1 MKRFSEHSL
10 CPGSQCR
17 NRPSVRTLTLSDEWK
32 STVARVR
39 PTLLDVALLAGVSVG
54 TVSNVLTK
62 SRYARPEAVHRV
74 EAAVAELGYRP
85 NRVAQALINGQTR
98 TIGMILP
105 NLVSPYHVDLLH
117 AVEEVLSDA
126 GYAVLFGNSQNDPIK
141 EERCIDALRDRLVD
155 GLVTAIATDTG
166 ADKLRALSEEVPI
179 VMINRLVPGWD
190 GDTVTSDTD
199 TGMELAVG
207 HLVDLGHSRIAL
219 VNGDPRI
226 QTARVRRCAFEAAMQ
241 RRGLKACSI
250 TEDRFSVESGR
261 AQTESILR
269 SANPPTAICAG
280 NDVIALGVLEAIRN
294 AGLRVPDDL
303 SVVGYNDVGYT
314 RYTSPS
320 LTTIHVPTRAMGFE
334 AARLILGRLE
344 RPEGPARHIVM
355 PTTLVVRQ
363 STTVPRS
370 GGLPLLG

>member
-1 MKRFSEHSL
+1 MAS
-10 CPGSQCR
+10 
-17 NRPSVRTLTLSDEWK
+17 
-32 STVARVR
+32 AR
-39 PTLLDVALLAGVSVG
+39 PTVLDVAQLAGVSAG

-62 SRYARPEAVHRV
+62 SRYVRPETVIRV

-85 NRVAQALINGQTR
+85 NRIAQSLINRRTR

-117 AVEEVLSDA
+117 AVEDVLGDA
-126 GYAVLFGNSQNDPIK
+126 GYAVVFGNSQNDPIR
-141 EERCIDALRDRLVD
+141 EERCIDAFRDHLVD

-166 ADKLRALSEEVPI
+166 AEKLRALAEEMSI

-190 GDTVTSDTD
+190 GDSVTSDTD

-207 HLVDLGHSRIAL
+207 HLADLGHCYISL

-226 QTARVRRCAFEAAMQ
+226 QTARVRRTAFEAALH
-241 RRGLKACSI
+241 RRGLVAWSI

-261 AQTESILR
+261 AQTESLLQ

-280 NDVIALGVLEAIRN
+280 NDVIALGVLEAIKN

-303 SVVGYNDVGYT
+303 SVVGYNDVEYT
-314 RYTSPS
+314 RYTSPG
-320 LTTIHVPTRAMGFE
+320 LTTIHVPARAMGAE
-334 AARLILGRLE
+334 AARLILDRLA
-344 RPEGPARHIVM
+344 RPESPTRQIVM
-355 PTTLVVRQ
+355 PTSLVVRQ
-363 STTVPRS
+363 STVPLKAA
-370 GGLPLLG
+370 G